1 MNKIFKVVWNKA
13 RNCYVVGSELISNHS
28 RGKVRVDSRGGT
40 SAPLKFTSWAKAV
53 RVALA
58 VAAVCGMSFVGMDS
72 AYAASKDV
80 KELEEKH
87 DNDITIINKG
97 IGADSDYGTSTV
109 YVSKENSVR
118 MNIGLL
124 DGAITTHVNNLN
136 TGITTINNA
145 IGEWTDW
152 TKESQVETEY
162 IDTKNTIRWNISRLD
177 TVIQEHV
184 NNLNG
189 SINTINSGIGGWD
202 DIKSTNYIV
211 KQDDTAV
218 TGSSVRAS
226 LSNLDAAIG
235 PRTSGNYIKESYSVT
250 ANLKA
255 LDEAITKSG
264 SWKLQTNGEAVDVA
278 PGDTVTFA
286 GADGNISVTN
296 EGKTVKVGL
305 SKELTGLTKVETTN
319 AYVTNVDGGDTS
331 VTNVKYVQE
340 QLEKS
345 AAAAKTEVQAGANV
359 SVSETKGENGQSVY
373 TVSATDTDTTYSA
386 GKGIKINRK
395 NEVSVKLKSGE
406 KNLKVGD
413 DGLYLNDKLNVT
425 KVTAGGTVLNSKG
438 LTFSG
443 GSFTSKGLKF
453 GGTTYISSKGLN
465 AGSQKITNVLAG
477 TANTDAVNVGQLNSA
492 IQEAIKGLTPVADT
506 DTHVEAGK
514 YTVDSTTSSV
524 TLPIVDKEGE
534 ATGESVVISDVASN
548 TNLSKVNDELVKTN
562 DHFNTELGKT
572 NAAVNAVNAKADANT
587 AEIARVNDELVKTN
601 DHFNTELGKTNAA
614 VNANTEEIARVNGEL
629 VKTND
634 HFNTELGK
642 TNAAVNANT
651 EEIARVNGELV
662 KTNEYFN
669 NEISKSND
677 HFNAELGKT
686 NAAVNAV
693 NAKADA
699 NTKAIGTT
707 EDGEYV
713 RHDNTIGQNLNALD
727 GQVATNTQNIV
738 NLDERVTNNSEN
750 IANNSNRITR
760 LGERV
765 NKVGAG
771 AAALAALHPMDFDPD
786 DKLSFAAGVGN
797 YNGSNAAALGM
808 FYRPDEKVMFSVGG
822 TMGNGE
828 NMVNAGVSFALD
840 RTNHV
845 SNSRTA
851 MAREIVDLR
860 GQLAEM
866 GAKMAKMEA
875 MFGMLDTSKTALFP
889 DIPENHWAYEYVAKL
904 AGNGIIEGYPDG
916 SFGGDRHLT
925 RYEFAVAL
933 YRALEKGQA
942 LEARIL
948 KEFAPELGRIRVE
961 RINGADNDKNKIERV
976 RVNRGAGY
984 GERDHYGSQL
994 K

>member
-80 KELEEKH
+80 KELEAKH

-97 IGADSDYGTSTV
+97 IGYDADYGTDTV
-109 YVSKENSVR
+109 YVNKEYSVR
-118 MNIGLL
+118 KNIGLL

-145 IGEWTDW
+145 IGNWTDW
-152 TKESQVETEY
+152 TKESQVATEY
-162 IDTKNTIRWNISRLD
+162 IDTKNSIRWNISRLD
-177 TVIQEHV
+177 TVIQTHV
-184 NNLNG
+184 TDLNN
-189 SINTINSGIGGWD
+189 SINIINSGIGGWD

-211 KQDDTAV
+211 KQGDTAV

-235 PRTSGNYIKESYSVT
+235 PRTSGKYINENNSVT

-264 SWKLQTNGEAVDVA
+264 SWKLQTSGDAVDVA

-286 GADGNISVTN
+286 GADSNISVTN
-296 EGKTVKVGL
+296 EGQTVKVGL
-305 SKELTGLTKVETTN
+305 SKELTGLTKVETKN
-319 AYVTNVDGGDTS
+319 AYVTNVAGDSDTS

-340 QLEKS
+340 QLNKS
-345 AAAAKTEVQAGANV
+345 AAAAKTEVKAGANV
-359 SVSETKGENGQSVY
+359 KVDASEGNNGQTVY
-373 TVSATDTDTTYSA
+373 TISATDTKYTA
-386 GKGIKINRK
+386 GKGIEINTK
-395 NEVSVKLKSGE
+395 NKVSVKLKDGE
-406 KNLKVGD
+406 KNLKVNN

-425 KVTAGGTVLNSKG
+425 SVTAGGTVLNSKG
-438 LTFSG
+438 LSFSG

-453 GGTTYISSKGLN
+453 GDTVYVSSKGLN

-477 TANTDAVNVGQLNSA
+477 TADTDAVNVSQLNSA
-492 IQEAIKGLTPVADT
+492 IKKAIEGLTPAADT
-506 DTHVEAGK
+506 DTHVEAGT
-514 YTVDSTTSSV
+514 YTVDSKTSSV
-524 TLPIVDKEGE
+524 TLPIVDKDGKE
-534 ATGESVVISDVASN
+534 TDKNVVISDVASN
-548 TNLSKVNDELVKTN
+548 TNLGKVNDELVKTN
-562 DHFNTELGKT
+562 EHFNTELGKT
-572 NAAVNAVNAKADANT
+572 NEAVNAVNAKADANT

-629 VKTND
+629 VKTN
-634 HFNTELGK
+634 
-642 TNAAVNANT
+642 
-651 EEIARVNGELV
+651 
-662 KTNEYFN
+662 EYFN
-669 NEISKSND
+669 NEISKTND
-677 HFNAELGKT
+677 HFNAEFQKT

-707 EDGEYV
+707 EDGTYV
-713 RHDNTIGQNLNALD
+713 KHDNTIGQNLNALD

-925 RYEFAVAL
+925 RYEFAAAL